1 MATLLKQGCHDK
13 RGINDTTTPE
23 IVDEIM
29 EDWQQLGKI
38 WDISP
43 PTASHFGGVWERKIG
58 QIRQVLQGFILTSDR
73 RTLSSEELM
82 TFLQKAARIV
92 NSTPLWESPDNS
104 NDAMPITP
112 YHLITQRDDA
122 CSQNP
127 ELRPT
132 CTPLT
137 I

>member
-1 MATLLKQGCHDK
+1 MQVRQEVSGNECVNLTL
-13 RGINDTTTPE
+13 E
-23 IVDEIM
+23 IANEVM

-73 RTLSSEELM
+73 RTLSFEELM

-92 NSTPLWESPDNS
+92 NSTPLWELPDNS
-104 NDAMPITP
+104 NDVDQKSRSSYSA
-112 YHLITQRDDA
+112 
-122 CSQNP
+122 S
-127 ELRPT
+127 
-132 CTPLT
+132 
-137 I
+137 